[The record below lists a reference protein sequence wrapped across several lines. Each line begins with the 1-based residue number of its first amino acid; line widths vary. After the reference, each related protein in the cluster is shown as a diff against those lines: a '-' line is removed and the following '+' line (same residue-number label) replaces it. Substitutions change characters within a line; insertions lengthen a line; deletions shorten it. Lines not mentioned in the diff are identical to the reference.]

1 MSYGSSC
8 LIVVSVGRK
17 EQLLGGERRA
27 RSLCHLSAPRQ
38 LGSSRSA
45 RCSIS
50 LCREINW
57 EEAQG
62 EMDQWGDQLGESGR
76 GTGSGQSQGT
86 AASANSGPTAA
97 ACRAQPLDVLP
108 LPPPEPRRT
117 GKVRILKFI
126 LTLAP
131 SGHGCG
137 WTHPHASCSS
147 CSLLLLHSNNLSR
160 TVWPVSSL
168 PGVCLRLT
176 PGSKDRWTF
185 KGTKRAEWL

>member
-50 LCREINW
+50 LCREISW
-57 EEAQG
+57 EEVQG
-62 EMDQWGDQLGESGR
+62 ELDQWGNQLGESRR

-86 AASANSGPTAA
+86 AASASSGPTAA
-97 ACRAQPLDVLP
+97 ACRAQPLDVLL
-108 LPPPEPRRT
+108 LP
-117 GKVRILKFI
+117 
-126 LTLAP
+126 AP
-131 SGHGCG
+131 TSRATQDREGSYPQV
-137 WTHPHASCSS
+137 HPHTGSFWPWLWVDSS
-147 CSLLLLHSNNLSR
+147 TCQLFQVLISS
-160 TVWPVSSL
+160 TAGQQSL
-168 PGVCLRLT
+168 PDFVARVFSAWCL
-176 PGSKDRWTF
+176 PQAHPMFQGQVDI
-185 KGTKRAEWL
+185 